1 MGSIGSIYV
10 DVRGNTTTFERDIV
24 ALRSIAKKGGT
35 EVSNALNNAINPSKA
50 ERGMKDLSES
60 LVRLSQSA
68 KAPAANFKA
77 TSAAIASGMEEA
89 AAKVGMT
96 GKQFQ
101 VLNEKMLRNQ
111 AMVTAEA
118 SLRSIGKTA
127 GLSNKELKALA
138 MQMGHTAKQAEAMA
152 NKIDRSQTAHKSFL
166 TSLNGIRNGLLNV
179 SVLAA
184 AVIYPIK
191 QMSEALWE
199 AGRATKV
206 SENAY
211 KEITGSVANANVQFQ
226 FLRKTADDLGLNFY
240 TLREGYKGFLAAAQ
254 TSKIPMQEVQAIFKS
269 VSNAGAVLGLSNER
283 VGLTFLA
290 LEQMMSKGK
299 VSMEEIRRQMGDNIP
314 GAFQLGAKAMG
325 MTVEAFDKAVSAGEV
340 FSDDFLPKFRKALDE
355 NFKGGIDESVKA
367 ANKLAEAWEELKNK
381 MAASGFMD
389 LATKA
394 IKDFTD
400 VLKDP
405 GVIENLQ
412 GIAESLGE
420 LLVLSVKL
428 AAIGAKLFPGG
439 ETKKI
444 ATAIALGDD
453 EALMSLVNK
462 GAQHAISETTEGWS
476 EYTKVVSTVSPAVE
490 TAAKAQK
497 LSEDALKETDKAI
510 KFLNVE
516 YAKLTIQ
523 TGGYADEELRLKNL
537 DINNWY
543 EEQAEVLGKNNKV
556 LNETVRLKRELAQ
569 QEQDFKNRFSNIGMT
584 WDDSGL
590 ADEAQIAYQAEQEL
604 KAVSD
609 RKKAEEDLAKS
620 RDKWAE
626 DYKKSQ
632 EKALEAYVDF
642 SDTIKDNIKDI
653 IENHENMADKIV
665 SIFKDMLYEIA
676 ASIIAQNFVIP
687 IGLQIGS
694 ALGASWNGTSFSSM
708 ASSGSNLLN
717 TASGANSLYN
727 AANGGVSNFLT
738 TGLGGKVGS
747 SIFGNSNWYGT
758 GASMAGT
765 SAAYYGGAEYMV
777 AAGAE
782 AAGTAGIA
790 STLSALAPYAAIA
803 AIAIPLITSLFEDD
817 PTPAIGIQGGSWE
830 EESPSTGSLN
840 STKYNYKLFAQD
852 MGGESSATLLEFFD
866 TRFAAVDEALS
877 GAFAETLEK
886 YDAGA
891 KNRGWVYTE
900 GMDTDAILEAVSNN
914 VFEGI
919 LDGLKTVTMGS
930 GFESFGVD
938 FFESIKGD
946 DEDLFQAFIDFNTV
960 VEGTT
965 DFLEKFSGQM
975 TALGDDSL
983 QAFLN
988 LESIMGIFTEMD
1000 AMMDPLIKITDP
1012 LVQIIDQFETWIDA
1026 LNDSLATLEEVT
1038 EAEKNRTTALGMQV
1052 SGLTATNVSSALQQ
1066 AIMGGD
1072 TGSLISDIMKQS
1084 VSSSLAV
1091 SLTNE
1096 VIEKYITPFNIKL
1109 GEVFDA
1115 VGGDVEKMFDYLPY
1129 IIDQLDISSIISEV
1143 DALSEKWDDFF
1154 DNAGIDID
1162 SLTSSRNSAGQEYLS
1177 ALESELSILE
1187 DKAATAKENYLSL
1200 LDDELSAQQD
1210 IVSALTPAIKSLQD
1224 FKSEMWSTAGTIGV
1238 TGKSIYASQM
1248 SSLASSA
1255 MSGDTES
1262 IDSLLSVSEKYLDT
1276 AKSTSVSWI
1285 DYARDLAKTSV
1296 LLTGVEDSAVDQLS
1310 EAEKQTEYLEGL
1322 MDEVNGVSSNV
1333 TDIAAARAA
1342 YESAQMELDN
1352 SWMQEE
1358 IATLKSL
1365 LDSSQTI
1372 EQLMQAFFAAQAA
1385 LITAQTTAD
1394 PEAAYLAANPDVAA
1408 AVAAGQFTSGQE
1420 HYDLYGKYEGRGAT
1434 GYASLTKEDTYL
1446 ANNLDVA
1453 QAVQSGQFASG
1464 LEHYLMYGLNEG
1476 RQFRDGGFIS
1486 GPDSGYK
1493 MPDATFHGD
1502 EWIIP
1507 NKKLPDND
1515 AVVKAIEK
1523 QTERL
1528 ETLNYQTVKNTL
1540 ETTKLLKRFN
1550 DVDAMKVRV
1559 IA

>member
-1 MGSIGSIYV
+1 MDIGSLLATIGADITDLKSAVAQANSELEKYSRKTDDALSKV
-10 DVRGNTTTFERDIV
+10 NRGWGSSSAFIVKSVGLIGTAFAGLQLKTFLQDVAMAGARYETLGVVLTQVGKNMGYSSQEMNKYAAGVKDAGIQMDIARQV
-24 ALRSIAKKGGT
+24 TIRMAQAQI
-35 EVSNALNNAINPSKA
+35 
-50 ERGMKDLSES
+50 DLSK
-60 LVRLSQSA
+60 SQQLA
-68 KAPAANFKA
+68 RIAQD
-77 TSAAIASGMEEA
+77 AAIIGNINSSEA
-89 AAKVGMT
+89 LERMIHGI
-96 GKQFQ
+96 Q
-101 VLNEKMLRNQ
+101 
-111 AMVTAEA
+111 TAQTDV
-118 SLRSIGKTA
+118 LRSIGINVSFEASYAKLAKELGKTSNALTEQEKMQARTNAVMEEGVKKIGTYEAAMETA
-127 GLSNKELKALA
+127 GKQITSLPRYINDFKIEMGEAFNPATADAVKAVTNL
-138 MQMGHTAKQAEAMA
+138 MKDLNTAIVQPEIQAELQRVSQEFA
-152 NKIDRSQTAHKSFL
+152 NWVDNNSELIKQHLPELIQSIAVTLRGVAAAGQVAAAALSLVNTALDSVMVNSKAAGMVAGGQMSLAEFL
-166 TSLNGIRNGLLNV
+166 TSSTNQMRQRVLDFDISLNGVNKTISESTDGYSEYAGTISGV
-179 SVLAA
+179 VAS
-184 AVIYPIK
+184 AVKESIALTKK
-191 QMSEALWE
+191 QISANE
-199 AGRATKV
+199 
-206 SENAY
+206 
-211 KEITGSVANANVQFQ
+211 SVAK
-226 FLRKTADDLGLNFY
+226 L
-240 TLREGYKGFLAAAQ
+240 LA
-254 TSKIPMQEVQAIFKS
+254 
-269 VSNAGAVLGLSNER
+269 
-283 VGLTFLA
+283 
-290 LEQMMSKGK
+290 
-299 VSMEEIRRQMGDNIP
+299 
-314 GAFQLGAKAMG
+314 QL
-325 MTVEAFDKAVSAGEV
+325 
-340 FSDDFLPKFRKALDE
+340 
-355 NFKGGIDESVKA
+355 
-367 ANKLAEAWEELKNK
+367 
-381 MAASGFMD
+381 
-389 LATKA
+389 
-394 IKDFTD
+394 
-400 VLKDP
+400 
-405 GVIENLQ
+405 Q
-412 GIAESLGE
+412 
-420 LLVLSVKL
+420 
-428 AAIGAKLFPGG
+428 
-439 ETKKI
+439 
-444 ATAIALGDD
+444 
-453 EALMSLVNK
+453 
-462 GAQHAISETTEGWS
+462 IS
-476 EYTKVVSTVSPAVE
+476 
-490 TAAKAQK
+490 
-497 LSEDALKETDKAI
+497 
-510 KFLNVE
+510 
-516 YAKLTIQ
+516 
-523 TGGYADEELRLKNL
+523 TGGYADAEKQLKYLEVDNWRKEKVKVIGATNEGIEETARLMKL
-537 DINNWY
+537 LADQ
-543 EEQAEVLGKNNKV
+543 EEG
-556 LNETVRLKRELAQ
+556 
-569 QEQDFKNRFSNIGMT
+569 FKNRYSNMALGMA
-584 WDDSGL
+584 WDDSFL
-590 ADEAQIAYQAEQEL
+590 TQEAQIAYLAEKEL
-604 KAVSD
+604 KAVED
-609 RKKAEEDLAKS
+609 RKKAEEDLAKF
-620 RDKWAE
+620 RERWAKE
-626 DYKKSQ
+626 YKKSQ
-632 EKALEAYVDF
+632 EKSLEAYTDF

-653 IENHENMADKIV
+653 IESHENMADKIV

-676 ASIIAQNFVIP
+676 ASIIAQKFVIP

-694 ALGASWNGTSFSSM
+694 ALGATWNGTSFSNMSG
-708 ASSGSNLLN
+708 ASSNILS
-717 TASGANSLYN
+717 TASGANSIYN
-727 AANGGVSNFLT
+727 AFNGGTSQFLT

-790 STLSALAPYAAIA
+790 STLSAIAPYAAIA

-919 LDGLKTVTMGS
+919 LDGLKTVTMGA

-975 TALGDDSL
+975 AALGDDSL

-988 LESIMGIFTEMD
+988 LESIMGVFTEMD